1 MLPLRDENPTE
12 IFPLVTI
19 SLIGINVL
27 IFFYE
32 LSLGYRVDEFVQAF
46 GAVPYEIIHGIDLPP
61 LGVFPVRLNL
71 LTSMFLHG
79 GWVHLLGNMLYLWIF
94 GNNVEDSMGHLR
106 FLIFYLL
113 CGSVA
118 GLTQILFSPQSTIPL
133 IGASGAIAGILG
145 GYIILFPHAQ
155 ILTLIILGYFVR
167 IVRLPAIM
175 VLGMWIVLQLFQEMA
190 SLAVR
195 VPGGVAWFAHIGG
208 FVVGLLLIKIFAGKL
223 RRRW

>member
-12 IFPLVTI
+12 IFPAVTI

-32 LSLGYRVDEFVQAF
+32 LSLGYRVNEFVHAL
-46 GAVPYEIIHGIDLPP
+46 GAVPYEIIHGIDIPP
-61 LGVFPVRLNL
+61 LGVLPVQFNL

-118 GLTQILFSPQSTIPL
+118 GLTQILLSPQSTIPL

-145 GYIILFPHAQ
+145 GYIILYPHAQ
-155 ILTLIILGYFVR
+155 ILTLIILGYFIR

-175 VLGMWIVLQLFQEMA
+175 VLGMWIVLQFFQGIA

-208 FVVGLLLIKIFAGKL
+208 FIFGLALIKIFVHKL